1 MVGTFGLERVHPDDQ
16 DAAIEA
22 LAGLASGAEDNGE
35 YEVFR
40 FRHED
45 GHWVVVELITNAQP
59 MDLPGIA
66 AGTFVLTVRDV
77 SEVHAARLALVQSKK
92 RRELLASVAARFV
105 DALDSEIDQAVEDA
119 LAAMV
124 RHTGADRASIVR
136 LSDDGESAIRTHG
149 ATRKGAKF
157 FVDAGIPL
165 PIGSFAGW
173 RDLLLDQKGVL
184 VDAEHPIGPGFDGE
198 RAALG
203 NPRPTD
209 GAILAVP
216 LVRAAAVIGYLGL
229 DVLGRPHVWH
239 EDDSELV
246 RVAADVIGS
255 ALARRDAAEETRL
268 TESRFRALVQN
279 SGDALIVIDENAVI
293 SHMPLGTRLFGYT
306 PEQLFGMNTLD
317 LVHPD
322 DLDFAA
328 TEMIRA
334 VTEPDYVATNAMR
347 IRHADGHWVPIE
359 LMASS
364 HFDDPAIN
372 GVVMNVRDHTER
384 DAYAAALRISEE
396 RHRTL
401 IANLPGAVYRCR
413 ATPPYEDEF
422 VSDMIEALT
431 GYTAAEFLAN
441 EVVFD
446 DLILPDHR
454 GRTDVEL
461 DAAVSDAALVHHR
474 VPDPAP
480 RRHRPLALRA
490 RPDHP
495 RRRRRARV
503 PRRLH
508 VRRHLTRRS
517 GERDPRERD
526 QAREPDR
533 QRAGRGVPMRD
544 RPAVPRRVRQ

>member
-1 MVGTFGLERVHPDDQ
+1 M
-16 DAAIEA
+16 
-22 LAGLASGAEDNGE
+22 
-35 YEVFR
+35 
-40 FRHED
+40 
-45 GHWVVVELITNAQP
+45 
-59 MDLPGIA
+59 
-66 AGTFVLTVRDV
+66 
-77 SEVHAARLALVQSKK
+77 
-92 RRELLASVAARFV
+92 
-105 DALDSEIDQAVEDA
+105 
-119 LAAMV
+119 
-124 RHTGADRASIVR
+124 
-136 LSDDGESAIRTHG
+136 
-149 ATRKGAKF
+149 
-157 FVDAGIPL
+157 
-165 PIGSFAGW
+165 
-173 RDLLLDQKGVL
+173 
-184 VDAEHPIGPGFDGE
+184 
-198 RAALG
+198 
-203 NPRPTD
+203 
-209 GAILAVP
+209 
-216 LVRAAAVIGYLGL
+216 
-229 DVLGRPHVWH
+229 LGRAHVWH
-239 EDDSELV
+239 ADDRELV

-431 GYTAAEFLAN
+431 GYTAAR
-441 EVVFD
+441 V
-446 DLILPDHR
+446 HGQR
-454 GRTDVEL
+454 GRL
-461 DAAVSDAALVHHR
+461 R
-474 VPDPAP
+474 RPDPARPP
-480 RRHRPLALRA
+480 RPH
-490 RPDHP
+490 
-495 RRRRRARV
+495 RRRARRGRR
-503 PRRLH
+503 PRGARSSSSTRSSTATARSAGCPSTARSSTATTASPSSSRASCSTSPRAS
-508 VRRHLTRRS
+508 RR
-517 GERDPRERD
+517 
-526 QAREPDR
+526 
-533 QRAGRGVPMRD
+533 
-544 RPAVPRRVRQ
+544 